1 MEITLKMDN
10 LANLVERT
18 INENL
23 ENIIKTQVDA
33 MISDSIQ
40 KSKDTISE
48 RVNEKV
54 SAIVDEY
61 ISNATISVGG
71 GWKEEP
77 KTYTIEE
84 YIKAE
89 IADRIESGKFLVKDR
104 YNSNTYKTF
113 TEFITD
119 KFNVDAKIEKELTS
133 FMTQVQKDIDKNVA
147 DMFNATTQA
156 ALSSSILN
164 LLMQNDTFLN
174 MQDSVKR
181 ITSRE

>member
-10 LANLVERT
+10 LANLVEKT

-104 YNSNTYKTF
+104 YSSDTYKTF

-119 KFNVDAKIEKELTS
+119 KFNVDAKIQKELTN

-147 DMFNATTQA
+147 DMFNTTTQA

>member
-1 MEITLKMDN
+1 MELTLKMDN
-10 LANLVERT
+10 LANLVEKT

-104 YNSNTYKTF
+104 YNSDTYKTF

-119 KFNVDAKIEKELTS
+119 KFNVDAKIQKELTS

-147 DMFNATTQA
+147 DMFNTTTQA